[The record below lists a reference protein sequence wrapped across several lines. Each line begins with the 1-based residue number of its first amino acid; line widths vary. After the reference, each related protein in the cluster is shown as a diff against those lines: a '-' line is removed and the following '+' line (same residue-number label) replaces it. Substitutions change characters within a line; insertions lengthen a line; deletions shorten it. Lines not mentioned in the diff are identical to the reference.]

1 MQAEAGAKQQG
12 GHPVEDRDEE
22 NRPEKEHRQLDG
34 DVSRKPRRTPSA
46 EYHAVNGAG
55 QTDEDDE
62 RDDSAPAYAT
72 AADLVPKRRSV
83 T

>member
-34 DVSRKPRRTPSA
+34 DISRKPRRTPSA
-46 EYHAVNGAG
+46 EYCAVNGAG
-55 QTDEDDE
+55 QTDDGDE
-62 RDDSAPAYAT
+62 RADTAPAYAT
-72 AADLVPKRRSV
+72 AENLVPERRSV